1 VPDPTLLL
9 SIRGTRRPSRG
20 AEMRAWQVQV
30 MASRFDRPALDR
42 VTPQFRDG
50 AGRPKGQDF
59 PSLSLTL
66 LGRCYRLLASAT
78 HLTEALLWPAGHA
91 DGQGHRDC
99 SAGRPWTGSPRP
111 ACSWTVGGRPPAV
124 EGDGQG
130 HAPRTVE
137 GRPPGME
144 GDGQGHTAWQDLPPK
159 PYLPATSKPDL
170 AVAHTRQ
177 KSQVGRGG
185 GERVV
190 HVTPGES

>member
-1 VPDPTLLL
+1 MLLR
-9 SIRGTRRPSRG
+9 IRGTRRPSRG

-59 PSLSLTL
+59 PISLPHVTWPVLPSPCVCHAPN
-66 LGRCYRLLASAT
+66 RSAP
-78 HLTEALLWPAGHA
+78 L
-91 DGQGHRDC
+91 
-99 SAGRPWTGSPRP
+99 AGRPCTRTGSPRP
-111 ACSWTVGGRPPAV
+111 ACSWTVEGRPAAV

-144 GDGQGHTAWQDLPPK
+144 GDGQGHTTWQDLPPK

-185 GERVV
+185 V